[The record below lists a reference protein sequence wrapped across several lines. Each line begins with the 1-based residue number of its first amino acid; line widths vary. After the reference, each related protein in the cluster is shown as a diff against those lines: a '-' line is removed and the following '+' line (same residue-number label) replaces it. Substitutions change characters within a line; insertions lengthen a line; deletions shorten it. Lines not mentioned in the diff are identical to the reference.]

1 MTQDVKT
8 VTTDMTL
15 RDHAAVLT
23 ALKNKPCGRPLI
35 TAEEKRHIVFR
46 RRHGA
51 EIRPVPSGG

>member
-35 TAEEKRHIVFR
+35 TAEEKRHIQRKSTNGVTAR
-46 RRHGA
+46 IA
-51 EIRPVPSGG
+51 SS